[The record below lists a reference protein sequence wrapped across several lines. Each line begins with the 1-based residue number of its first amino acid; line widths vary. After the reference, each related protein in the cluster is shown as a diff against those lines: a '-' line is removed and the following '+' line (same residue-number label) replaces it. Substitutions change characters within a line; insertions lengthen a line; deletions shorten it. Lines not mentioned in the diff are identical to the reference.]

1 MRLILPMPG
10 NEAMARALAAR
21 ASAELGRLEMR
32 RFPDEEAYVRIASDV
47 AGKRVDIV
55 CTLARP
61 DPQFLSLIFAAET
74 ARELGAASVHLVA
87 PYLAYMRQD
96 ARFKDGEAVSSIS
109 FARLLSQAFDSLVTV
124 DPHLHRRASLREIF
138 SIPTRVEHAAP
149 LLADWIGGHV
159 SDALVIGPDVESE
172 QWVSAVA
179 ARAGAPH
186 VVLSKRRFGDRQVE
200 IAMPDLDAWKGRRPV
215 LIDDI
220 VSSGRTMI
228 EAARQLVRR
237 GMAKPFCLAVH
248 ALFAEQSY
256 AELSALA
263 EAVVSTDT
271 VPHPSNAVSVAGL
284 LEPDDESGSSRA

>member
-10 NEAMARALAAR
+10 NDAMAQALAR
-21 ASAELGRLEMR
+21 RSGAELGRIETR

-47 AGKRVDIV
+47 RGKSVDIV

-61 DPQFLSLIFAAET
+61 DPQLPSLLFAADA
-74 ARELGAASVHLVA
+74 ARDLGAASVRLVA

-96 ARFKDGEAVSSIS
+96 TRFQDGEAISSIT
-109 FARLLSQAFDSLVTV
+109 FARLLSAAFDGLVTV
-124 DPHLHRRASLREIF
+124 DPHLHRRRSLGEIF

-149 LLADWIGGHV
+149 LLADWIGDKV
-159 SDALVIGPDVESE
+159 ADALIIGPDSESE
-172 QWVSAVA
+172 QWVSVVA

-200 IAMPDLDAWKGRRPV
+200 ITMPHLDAWKGRRPV

-228 EAARQLVRR
+228 EATRR
-237 GMAKPFCLAVH
+237 LGEQGWRKPVCAVVH
-248 ALFAEQSY
+248 ALFADQSY
-256 AELSALA
+256 AELIALA
-263 EAVVSTDT
+263 EAIVSTDT

-284 LEPDDESGSSRA
+284 LES